1 MSLSLF
7 GVLVRV
13 AGSVRRKGAGGY
25 QPGFIGEDHGLD
37 PVAQPELGEYP
48 ADMNLHGALSPYR
61 LVKPSISIMCVP
73 FLSRC

>member
-61 LVKPSISIMCVP
+61 
-73 FLSRC
+73 